1 MTAPSLPKWAATGN
15 LSWTTR
21 RVTLI
26 YMSITLKRAYDPP
39 ATSDGLRVLVER
51 LWPRGVSKDAARI
64 DLWVKALAPSTE
76 LRRWYG
82 HDPNR
87 WPEFRSRYLAE
98 LETQPEAVQTLAQQI
113 ARGPVT
119 FVYASRETHRNS
131 ATVLKAYLEGRLQ
144 DGLAHR

>member
-1 MTAPSLPKWAATGN
+1 VGSHWQFVLDHPPRYPDIHVHHPE
-15 LSWTTR
+15 TR
-21 RVTLI
+21 
-26 YMSITLKRAYDPP
+26 
-39 ATSDGLRVLVER
+39 LRPTR
-51 LWPRGVSKDAARI
+51 DVSKDAARI